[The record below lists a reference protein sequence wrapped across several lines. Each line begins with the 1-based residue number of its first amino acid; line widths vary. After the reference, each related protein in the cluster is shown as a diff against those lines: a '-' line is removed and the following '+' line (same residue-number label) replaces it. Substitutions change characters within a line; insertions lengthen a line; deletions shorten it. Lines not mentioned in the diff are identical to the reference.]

1 MKKLITLFFTLS
13 CILSFF
19 ILKDVQS
26 AELPRVLVKT
36 NYGTFAIE
44 VDTQKAPKTAGNFLF
59 YVKSGF
65 YNKTIFHRVIDGF
78 MIQGGGF
85 TENMQEKKPIKK
97 PIQNEAAN
105 GLLNKKYTISMAR
118 TNDPHSATTQ
128 FFINVED
135 NKALDYKAPTP
146 SGYGYT
152 VFGQV
157 ISGQNVVDLIK
168 QVPTHTVGIHND
180 VPVVPV
186 IIESMDIIPAEEKTK
201 DEQ

>member
-1 MKKLITLFFTLS
+1 MKKLL
-13 CILSFF
+13 ILLLWPIVS
-19 ILKDVQS
+19 ILLLAIDTK
-26 AELPRVLVKT
+26 AIELPKVLVKT
-36 NYGTFAIE
+36 SLGSFIIE

-65 YNKTIFHRVIDGF
+65 YNGTIFHRVIDGF
-78 MIQGGGF
+78 MVQGGGF
-85 TENMQEKKPIKK
+85 TANMKEKAPIKK

-105 GLLNKKYTISMAR
+105 GLLNKQYTIAMAR

-135 NKALDYKAPTP
+135 NKMLDYKSPTP

-157 ISGQNVVDLIK
+157 ISGQHIIDLIK
-168 QVPTHTVGIHND
+168 QVPTHTVGMHSD
-180 VPVVPV
+180 VPTTPV
-186 IIESMDIIPAEEKTK
+186 IIESMEILPTEKLP
-201 DEQ
+201 

>member
-1 MKKLITLFFTLS
+1 MANPIVLIETSSGDILVELFTEQAP
-13 CILSFF
+13 IT
-19 ILKDVQS
+19 
-26 AELPRVLVKT
+26 VK
-36 NYGTFAIE
+36 
-44 VDTQKAPKTAGNFLF
+44 NFLK
-59 YVKSGF
+59 YVNEGF
-65 YNKTIFHRVIDGF
+65 YKNTIFHRVIDGF

-168 QVPTHTVGIHND
+168 QVPTHTVGMHND

>member
-1 MKKLITLFFTLS
+1 MKKLMASFFILS

-19 ILKDVQS
+19 FLKDVQS
-26 AELPRVLVKT
+26 GELPKVLVKT
-36 NYGTFAIE
+36 NYGTFTIE
-44 VDTQKAPKTAGNFLF
+44 VDTHKAPKTAGNFLF

-85 TENMQEKKPIKK
+85 TQSMQEKKPIKK

-135 NKALDYKAPTP
+135 NNALNYKAPTP
-146 SGYGYT
+146 NGYGYA

-168 QVPTHTVGIHND
+168 QVPTHTVGMHND
-180 VPVVPV
+180 VPVIPV
-186 IIESMDIIPAEEKTK
+186 IIESMDIIPAKEKTK
-201 DEQ
+201 DE